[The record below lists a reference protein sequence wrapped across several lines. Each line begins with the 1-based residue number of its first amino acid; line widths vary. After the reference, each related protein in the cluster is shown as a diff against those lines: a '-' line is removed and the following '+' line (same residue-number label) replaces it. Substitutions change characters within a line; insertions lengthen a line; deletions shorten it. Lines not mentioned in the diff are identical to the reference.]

1 MPAPFNHR
9 AFVSLLIFLCLGVML
24 ATSVLMFINPHTSF
38 IASVHTGIGFILL
51 SVLLWHLKNNFAS
64 LKSYFSLRPGKSRRL
79 SLTLPAAALVGSV
92 LFSLAFTHSPP
103 FKTLYEW
110 GNQLR
115 ANQATAAGSQFS
127 YVRKEFIRADAKGDK
142 LVIDLRKGA
151 YFYYPQYALWL
162 ETLDGTFIQPLYVT
176 QKLAQNNFANQVRQR
191 NPQQVFNTDIANMD
205 EQTWQQTFASQSLS
219 NDVTRLRSRPES
231 LPVFLHKL
239 ASTPATTV
247 FTETTA
253 TVDTKKID
261 AYAGATLL
269 DNFLLST
276 QAAQPLPAQF
286 RVRLE
291 INQSFDFNAYYSS
304 DRFPEDP
311 IYSGDGYN
319 GQPSVIYEA
328 IINRESAQRFYPMQL
343 IGRGHHSGGD
353 GIIHQD
359 LQNITRAQ
367 HIVERIIVELA
378 EGDATRP

>member
-1 MPAPFNHR
+1 MPAPFNRR
-9 AFVSLLIFLCLGVML
+9 AFVSLLIFLCFGVML

-51 SVLLWHLKNNFAS
+51 SFLLWHLKNNLAS
-64 LKSYFSLRPGKSRRL
+64 LKSYFALRPGKNRTL
-79 SLTLPAAALVGSV
+79 SLALPAAVLFGSV
-92 LFSLAFTHSPP
+92 LLSLALTDSPP

-115 ANQATAAGSQFS
+115 ANQATETTRQLS
-127 YVRKEFIRADAKGDK
+127 YVRKEFIRAGAKGDK

-176 QKLAQNNFANQVRQR
+176 QKLAQNNFANKVRLR
-191 NPQQVFNTDIANMD
+191 NSQQVFNTDIANMD
-205 EQTWQQTFASQSLS
+205 EQTWQQTFASETL
-219 NDVTRLRSRPES
+219 NADTTRLRSRPES
-231 LPVFLHKL
+231 LPVFLHQL

-247 FTETTA
+247 FTDPRATA
-253 TVDTKKID
+253 DTKKID

-276 QAAQPLPAQF
+276 QAAEALPTQF

-304 DRFPEDP
+304 DRFPDDP

-319 GQPSVIYEA
+319 GQPSMIYEA
-328 IINRESAQRFYPMQL
+328 VINRASNQRFYPMQL
-343 IGRGHHSGGD
+343 IGRGHHSGKD
-353 GIIHQD
+353 GIIYQD
-359 LQNITRAQ
+359 LHNITSAQ
-367 HIVERIIVELA
+367 HLVERIIVELA
-378 EGDATRP
+378 EGDAASQ